1 MPKIHWA
8 GYLLFIIKFYL
19 TMKKSFIIAA
29 FAALAFTACN
39 NSEKSSSDNLNP
51 EQELTAPA
59 VNQDSI
65 DKAHGHSHDPAG
77 NHLSADSTDKSVA
90 QPKVNQDSID
100 NAHGHKH

>member
-29 FAALAFTACN
+29 FAALTFVACN
-39 NSEKSSSDNLNP
+39 NSGKSSSDNSNT
-51 EQELTAPA
+51 EQEQSAPA

-65 DKAHGHSHDPAG
+65 DKAHGHSHDPNGGHTAP
-77 NHLSADSTDKSVA
+77 AAKQDSSKVA
-90 QPKVNQDSID
+90 PVNQDSID
-100 NAHGHKH
+100 KAHGHKH

>member
-1 MPKIHWA
+1 MHILDA
-8 GYLLFIIKFYL
+8 MLSIN
-19 TMKKSFIIAA
+19 KKSGNEVYQNFSINSPA

-39 NSEKSSSDNLNP
+39 NSEKSSSDNSNS

-77 NHLSADSTDKSVA
+77 NHTPADSTDKSAA

-100 NAHGHKH
+100 KAHGHKH